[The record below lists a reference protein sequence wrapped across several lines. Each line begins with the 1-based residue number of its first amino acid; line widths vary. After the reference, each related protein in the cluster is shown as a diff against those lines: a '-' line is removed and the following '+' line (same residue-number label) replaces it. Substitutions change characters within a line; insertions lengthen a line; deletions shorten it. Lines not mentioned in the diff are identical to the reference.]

1 MSYKFNDRISTFVLA
16 GLCVAV
22 FLAMGLS
29 IAAGQALDTSGPDRS
44 YCVSM
49 GNLYTTSPAVNNGK
63 GICQFSDNSWCDA
76 HAFFVGNCSRNTN
89 GAYNPYSYNNAQG
102 ALDIADAT
110 KACQHNGGRVENVHT
125 AYGDVNLCVFPDG
138 SSVDLRGLYNGIYN
152 GAYDGFYNSPYNGY
166 YDGIYGG
173 NNWYYWAYSW
183 LNAP

>member
-1 MSYKFNDRISTFVLA
+1 MTDKFNDRISALLLA
-16 GLCVAV
+16 GLCITLL
-22 FLAMGLS
+22 LATSLS
-29 IAAGQALDTSGPDRS
+29 IVAGQALDTSGPDRS

-63 GICQFSDNSWCDA
+63 GICQFPDKSWCDA
-76 HAFFVGNCSRNTN
+76 HEFFIGNCSRSANV
-89 GAYNPYSYNNAQG
+89 GYSPYSYSNAQG

-110 KACQHNGGRVENVHT
+110 KACQRSGGRVENVHT

-138 SSVDLRGLYNGIYN
+138 SSVDLRGLYNGVYN
-152 GAYDGFYNSPYNGY
+152 GAYDGFYNGQYNGY